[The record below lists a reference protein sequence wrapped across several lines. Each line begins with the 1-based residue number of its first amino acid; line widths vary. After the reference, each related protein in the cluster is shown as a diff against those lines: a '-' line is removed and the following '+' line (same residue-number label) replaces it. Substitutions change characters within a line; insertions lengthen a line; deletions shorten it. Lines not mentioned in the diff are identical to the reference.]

1 MPTRNLL
8 VLKKWSLIL
17 VIGYAT
23 ALTIGSLIN
32 TGGMPELGSSYDDK
46 IYHFIAYSMFTILAY
61 NYFSYKQKKHKI
73 LYAAVFVI
81 VYGIVIEVLQ
91 HVLTSNRTLDAY
103 DVLANSLGVLLAV
116 IALVLRKRMN
126 LKMNA

>member
-1 MPTRNLL
+1 
-8 VLKKWSLIL
+8 
-17 VIGYAT
+17 
-23 ALTIGSLIN
+23 
-32 TGGMPELGSSYDDK
+32 MPELGFSYDDK

-81 VYGIVIEVLQ
+81 VYGIVIEVAQ

>member
-1 MPTRNLL
+1 M
-8 VLKKWSLIL
+8 LKKWSLIL

-73 LYAAVFVI
+73 VYAAVFVI

-116 IALVLRKRMN
+116 IALVIRKRMN

>member
-1 MPTRNLL
+1 
-8 VLKKWSLIL
+8 
-17 VIGYAT
+17 
-23 ALTIGSLIN
+23 
-32 TGGMPELGSSYDDK
+32 MPELGSSYDDK

>member
-1 MPTRNLL
+1 